1 MLIIIETI
9 TIQIFQKH
17 FVIADSL
24 EKKYSHGQISVFS
37 HAAAFQW
44 RKIVMD
50 EYHSSGEIVKIWDH

>member
-9 TIQIFQKH
+9 LIQIFQKA

-24 EKKYSHGQISVFS
+24 EKRYLNGQISGFS
-37 HAAAFQW
+37 HPAAFQW